1 MSLQRYLI
9 KRLLVMIPVLFGVT
23 VLTFS
28 LTKMLPGSP
37 VDYILQ
43 FQETTPGLR
52 EQLEAQY
59 NLNEPVYIQY
69 WLWLRD
75 AVVLDFGQSIIS
87 DRSVS
92 DAIVGRL
99 PKTLLLGGA
108 GFAIAVCIGIPLGV
122 LSAVNNGN
130 TIDEVSRVGALLGIA
145 TPNFWL
151 GLMLML
157 IFAVQLGFFRVIPPS
172 DVGIF
177 HPSMLKF
184 VVLPAITLGTAS
196 SALIM
201 RLTRSSMVEE
211 LNKDYVRTAKAK
223 GLSERTVIVK
233 HVLRN
238 SMVSVVTVAAIQVAF
253 IVNGSVVIEQVF
265 SWPGVGRLLIDAITQ
280 RDFPVLQAIVL
291 MIAVTIVFVNLI
303 ADLLY
308 SWLDPRIRY

>member
-37 VDYILQ
+37 VDFILQ

-59 NLNEPVYIQY
+59 NLDEPIYIQY
-69 WLWLRD
+69 WLWLQD
-75 AVVLDFGQSIIS
+75 AVVLDFGDSLIS
-87 DRSVS
+87 DRSVAG
-92 DAIVGRL
+92 AILNRL
-99 PKTLLLGGA
+99 PKTLLLGIM
-108 GFAIAVCIGIPLGV
+108 GFLIAITIGIPLGI
-122 LSAVNNGN
+122 LAAVNNGN
-130 TIDEVSRVGALLGIA
+130 TIDEVSRVGALIGIA

-151 GLMLML
+151 GLMLL
-157 IFAVQLGFFRVIPPS
+157 LVFSVQLGFFRVIPPDQPVLS
-172 DVGIF
+172 GA
-177 HPSMLKF
+177 MLKF
-184 VVLPAITLGTAS
+184 VILPAITLGTAS

-223 GLSERTVIVK
+223 GLSERTVILK

-253 IVNGSVVIEQVF
+253 IVNGSVVVEQVF

-280 RDFPVLQAIVL
+280 RDLPVLQAIVL
-291 MIAVTIVFVNLI
+291 MIAVTIVFVNLV

>member
-9 KRLLVMIPVLFGVT
+9 KRLLVMIPVLLGVT

-59 NLNEPVYIQY
+59 NLDEPIYVQY

-75 AVVLDFGQSIIS
+75 AMVLDFGDSLIS
-87 DRSVS
+87 DRSVAG
-92 DAIVGRL
+92 AILGRL
-99 PKTLLLGGA
+99 PNTLLLGVM
-108 GFAIAVCIGIPLGV
+108 GFAIAITIGIPLGI
-122 LSAVNNGN
+122 LAAVNNGN
-130 TIDEVSRVGALLGIA
+130 TVDEVSRVGALIGIA

-151 GLMLML
+151 GLMLL
-157 IFAVQLGFFRVIPPS
+157 LVFSVQLGLFRVIPPDKPVLS
-172 DVGIF
+172 
-177 HPSMLKF
+177 PAMLKF
-184 VVLPAITLGTAS
+184 VILPAITLGTAS

-223 GLSERTVIVK
+223 GLSERTVILK

-253 IVNGSVVIEQVF
+253 IVNGSVVVEQVF

-280 RDFPVLQAIVL
+280 RDLPVLQAIVL
-291 MIAVTIVFVNLI
+291 MIAVTIVFVNLV

>member
-1 MSLQRYLI
+1 
-9 KRLLVMIPVLFGVT
+9 MIPVLLGVT

-43 FQETTPGLR
+43 FQERTPGLR
-52 EQLEAQY
+52 EQLRAQFY
-59 NLNEPVYIQY
+59 LDEPVYVQY
-69 WLWLRD
+69 WLWLQD
-75 AVVLDFGQSIIS
+75 AIMLDFGDSMIS
-87 DRSVS
+87 DRSVA

-99 PKTLLLGGA
+99 PETMLLGFS
-108 GFAIAVCIGIPLGV
+108 GFAIAICIGIPLGV
-122 LSAVNNGN
+122 LSAVNKGN

-151 GLMLML
+151 GLMLLL
-157 IFAVQLGFFRVIPPS
+157 IFSVQLGLFRVIPPDQPWYS
-172 DVGIF
+172 
-177 HPSMLKF
+177 PSMLKF
-184 VVLPAITLGTAS
+184 VLLPAITLGTAS

-223 GLSERTVIVK
+223 GLSERTVILK

-280 RDFPVLQAIVL
+280 RDLPVLQAIVL
-291 MIAVTIVFVNLI
+291 MVAVTIVFVNLL

>member
-43 FQETTPGLR
+43 FQEATPELR
-52 EQLEAQY
+52 QQLRAQY
-59 NLNEPVYIQY
+59 NLDEPIYVQY

-75 AVVLDFGQSIIS
+75 AMVLDFGDSLIS
-87 DRSVS
+87 DRSVAG
-92 DAIVGRL
+92 AIRTRL

-108 GFAIAVCIGIPLGV
+108 GFFIAVTIGIPLGV
-122 LSAVNNGN
+122 IAAVNKGN
-130 TIDEVSRVGALLGIA
+130 TVDEVSRVAALLGIA

-157 IFAVQLGFFRVIPPS
+157 IFAVQFGLFRVIPPDQPTLS
-172 DVGIF
+172 
-177 HPSMLKF
+177 PAMLKF
-184 VVLPAITLGTAS
+184 VILPAITLGTAS

-238 SMVSVVTVAAIQVAF
+238 SMVSVVTVAAIQIAF

>member
-9 KRLLVMIPVLFGVT
+9 KRLLVMIPVLLGVT

-59 NLNEPVYIQY
+59 NLDEPIYVQY

-75 AVVLDFGQSIIS
+75 AMVLDFGDSLIS
-87 DRSVS
+87 DRSVAG
-92 DAIVGRL
+92 AILNRL
-99 PKTLLLGGA
+99 PNTLLLGIM
-108 GFAIAVCIGIPLGV
+108 GFAIAIAIGIPLGI
-122 LSAVNNGN
+122 LAAVNNGN
-130 TIDEVSRVGALLGIA
+130 TVDEVSRVGALIGIA

-151 GLMLML
+151 GLMLL
-157 IFAVQLGFFRVIPPS
+157 LVFSVQLGFFRVIPPDQPVLS
-172 DVGIF
+172 GA
-177 HPSMLKF
+177 MLKF
-184 VVLPAITLGTAS
+184 VILPAITLGTAS

-223 GLSERTVIVK
+223 GLSERTVILK

-253 IVNGSVVIEQVF
+253 IVNGSVVVEQVF

-280 RDFPVLQAIVL
+280 RDLPVLQAIVL
-291 MIAVTIVFVNLI
+291 MIAVTIVFVNLV

>member
-59 NLNEPVYIQY
+59 NLNEPIYVQY

-75 AVVLDFGQSIIS
+75 AVVLNFGDSLVS
-87 DRSVS
+87 DRSVAG
-92 DAIVGRL
+92 AILGRL
-99 PKTLLLGGA
+99 PNTLLLGVM
-108 GFAIAVCIGIPLGV
+108 GFAIAITIGIPLGI
-122 LSAVNNGN
+122 LAAVNNGN
-130 TIDEVSRVGALLGIA
+130 TIDEASRVGALVGIA

-151 GLMLML
+151 GLMLL
-157 IFAVQLGFFRVIPPS
+157 LVFSVQLGLFRVIPPDKPVLS
-172 DVGIF
+172 GA
-177 HPSMLKF
+177 MLKF
-184 VVLPAITLGTAS
+184 VILPAITLGTAS

-223 GLSERTVIVK
+223 GLSERTVILK

-253 IVNGSVVIEQVF
+253 IVNGSVVVEQVF

-280 RDFPVLQAIVL
+280 RDLPVLQAIVL
-291 MIAVTIVFVNLI
+291 MIAVTIVFVNLV

>member
-1 MSLQRYLI
+1 MSLQRYFV
-9 KRLLVMIPVLFGVT
+9 KRLLVMIPVLFGVSI
-23 VLTFS
+23 LTFS

-59 NLNEPVYIQY
+59 NLNEPVYVQY

-75 AVVLDFGQSIIS
+75 AMVLDFGDSLIS

-92 DAIVGRL
+92 GAILRRL
-99 PKTLLLGGA
+99 PKTLLLGGG
-108 GFAIAVCIGIPLGV
+108 GFLIAVTIGIPLGV
-122 LSAVNNGN
+122 LAAVNNGN
-130 TIDEVSRVGALLGIA
+130 TIDEASRVGALLGIA

-151 GLMLML
+151 GLMLL
-157 IFAVQLGFFRVIPPS
+157 LVFSVQLGWFRVIPPDMPTLS
-172 DVGIF
+172 L
-177 HPSMLKF
+177 PMLKF
-184 VVLPAITLGTAS
+184 VILPAITLGTAS

-265 SWPGVGRLLIDAITQ
+265 SWPGVGRMLIQAITQ
-280 RDFPVLQAIVL
+280 RDLPVLQAIVL

>member
-9 KRLLVMIPVLFGVT
+9 KRLLVMIPVLLGVT

-59 NLNEPVYIQY
+59 NLDEPIYVQY

-75 AVVLDFGQSIIS
+75 AMVLDFGDSLIS
-87 DRSVS
+87 DRSVAG
-92 DAIVGRL
+92 AIIGRL
-99 PKTLLLGGA
+99 PNTLLLGIM
-108 GFAIAVCIGIPLGV
+108 GFAIAITIGIPLGI
-122 LSAVNNGN
+122 LAAVNNGN
-130 TIDEVSRVGALLGIA
+130 TVDEVSRVGALIGIA

-151 GLMLML
+151 GLMLL
-157 IFAVQLGFFRVIPPS
+157 LVFSVQLGLFRVIPPDKPVLS
-172 DVGIF
+172 
-177 HPSMLKF
+177 PAMLKF
-184 VVLPAITLGTAS
+184 VILPAITLGTAS

-223 GLSERTVIVK
+223 GLSERTVILK

-253 IVNGSVVIEQVF
+253 IVNGSVVVEQVF

-280 RDFPVLQAIVL
+280 RDLPVLQAIVL
-291 MIAVTIVFVNLI
+291 MIAVTIVFVNLV

>member
-59 NLNEPVYIQY
+59 NLDEPIYVQY

-75 AVVLDFGQSIIS
+75 AMVLDFGDSLIS
-87 DRSVS
+87 DRSVAG
-92 DAIVGRL
+92 AIIGRL
-99 PKTLLLGGA
+99 PNTLLLGIM
-108 GFAIAVCIGIPLGV
+108 GFAIAITIGIPLGI
-122 LSAVNNGN
+122 LAAVNNGN
-130 TIDEVSRVGALLGIA
+130 TVDEVSRVGALIGIA

-151 GLMLML
+151 GLMLL
-157 IFAVQLGFFRVIPPS
+157 LVFSVQLGLFRVIPPDKPVLS
-172 DVGIF
+172 
-177 HPSMLKF
+177 PAMLKF
-184 VVLPAITLGTAS
+184 VILPAITLGTAS

-223 GLSERTVIVK
+223 GLSERTVILK

-253 IVNGSVVIEQVF
+253 IVNGSVVVEQVF

-280 RDFPVLQAIVL
+280 RDLPVLQAIVL
-291 MIAVTIVFVNLI
+291 MIAVTIVFVNLV

>member
-1 MSLQRYLI
+1 
-9 KRLLVMIPVLFGVT
+9 MIPVLFGVSI
-23 VLTFS
+23 LTFS

-59 NLNEPVYIQY
+59 NLNEPVYVQY

-75 AVVLDFGQSIIS
+75 AMVLDFGDSLIS

-92 DAIVGRL
+92 GAILRRL
-99 PKTLLLGGA
+99 PKTLLLGGG
-108 GFAIAVCIGIPLGV
+108 GFLIAVTIGIPLGV
-122 LSAVNNGN
+122 LAAVNNGN
-130 TIDEVSRVGALLGIA
+130 TIDEASRVGALLGIA

-151 GLMLML
+151 GLMLL
-157 IFAVQLGFFRVIPPS
+157 LVFSVQLGWFRVIPPDMPTLS
-172 DVGIF
+172 L
-177 HPSMLKF
+177 PMLKF
-184 VVLPAITLGTAS
+184 VILPAITLGTAS

-265 SWPGVGRLLIDAITQ
+265 SWPGVGRMLIQAITQ
-280 RDFPVLQAIVL
+280 RDLPVLQAIVL

>member
-52 EQLEAQY
+52 ESLRAQY
-59 NLNEPVYIQY
+59 NLNEPIYVQY

-75 AVVLDFGQSIIS
+75 AMVLDFGDSLIS
-87 DRSVS
+87 DRSVAG
-92 DAIVGRL
+92 AILNRL
-99 PKTLLLGGA
+99 PNTLLLGIM
-108 GFAIAVCIGIPLGV
+108 GFGIAISIGIPLGV
-122 LSAVNNGN
+122 IAAINNGN
-130 TIDEVSRVGALLGIA
+130 KVDEASRVAALIGIA

-151 GLMLML
+151 GLMLL
-157 IFAVQLGFFRVIPPS
+157 LVFSVQLGLFRVIPPDKAVLS
-172 DVGIF
+172 
-177 HPSMLKF
+177 PAMLKF
-184 VVLPAITLGTAS
+184 VILPAITLGTAS

-253 IVNGSVVIEQVF
+253 IVNGSVVVEQVF

-280 RDFPVLQAIVL
+280 RDLPVLQAIVL
-291 MIAVTIVFVNLI
+291 MIAVTIVFVNLV

>member
-1 MSLQRYLI
+1 
-9 KRLLVMIPVLFGVT
+9 MIPVLFGVT

-52 EQLEAQY
+52 ESLRAQY
-59 NLNEPVYIQY
+59 NLNEPIYVQY

-75 AVVLDFGQSIIS
+75 AMVLDFGDSLIS
-87 DRSVS
+87 DRSVAG
-92 DAIVGRL
+92 AILNRL
-99 PKTLLLGGA
+99 PNTLLLGIM
-108 GFAIAVCIGIPLGV
+108 GFGIAISIGIPLGV
-122 LSAVNNGN
+122 IAAINNGN
-130 TIDEVSRVGALLGIA
+130 KVDEASRVAALIGIA

-151 GLMLML
+151 GLMLL
-157 IFAVQLGFFRVIPPS
+157 LVFSVQLGLFRVIPPDKAVLS
-172 DVGIF
+172 
-177 HPSMLKF
+177 PAMLKF
-184 VVLPAITLGTAS
+184 VILPAITLGTAS

-253 IVNGSVVIEQVF
+253 IVNGSVVVEQVF

-280 RDFPVLQAIVL
+280 RDLPVLQAIVL
-291 MIAVTIVFVNLI
+291 MIAVTIVFVNLV